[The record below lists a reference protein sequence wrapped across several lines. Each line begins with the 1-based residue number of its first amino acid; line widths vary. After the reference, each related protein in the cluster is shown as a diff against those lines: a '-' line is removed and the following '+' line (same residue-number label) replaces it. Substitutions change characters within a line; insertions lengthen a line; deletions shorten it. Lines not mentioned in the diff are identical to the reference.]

1 MSEFKTPGQL
11 IDSLLEQRGWSKR
24 TLAIVIGKPEAAL
37 NKIIAGKQS
46 LDAETALLL
55 EEVFQVAAEQFLS
68 LQRDYDLAIA
78 RATARPDPKRM
89 NRAHIFGGLPV
100 GEMSKRGW
108 LGGVNIRDVKQVEG
122 ALATFFDAKSADDIE
137 FLPHAA
143 RKTMVNT
150 EATPTQLAWLY
161 RVRAMASEMIVPAYS
176 EEKLENAL
184 AELLSLRVSTENVRH
199 VPRILERAGIRFAI
213 VETLPAAKIDGVCFW
228 LSDRAPVVGMSLR
241 HDRNDN
247 FWFVLRHEL
256 EHVRLGHGKGGRIV
270 LDAELDGER
279 AGSGPNVPEEERL
292 ANKAGS
298 EFCVPQ
304 AQMKAFVDRKAPL
317 FSERDMIGFAR
328 SIGVHPGLVAGQ
340 LQHLTG
346 RYERFRQHLEKVR
359 GHILPVAYVDGWG
372 NVAPVGE

>member
-11 IDSLLEQRGWSKR
+11 IESLLAERGWSQR
-24 TLAIVIGKPEAAL
+24 TLAVIISKGEAAI
-37 NKIIAGKQS
+37 NKIMLGKQS

-55 EEVFQVAAEQFLS
+55 EEVFGVEAEKFLA
-68 LQRDYDLAIA
+68 LQRDFDLAIA
-78 RATARPDPKRM
+78 RASSRPDPSRAQ
-89 NRAHIFGGLPV
+89 RAHIFGGLPV

-108 LGGVNIRDVKQVEG
+108 LGSVNVRDVKQVEQ
-122 ALATFFDAKSADDIE
+122 ALTTFFGAASAEEIE

-150 EATPTQLAWLY
+150 EPSPAQLAWLY
-161 RVRAMASEMIVPAYS
+161 RVRSMAEEMIVPAYS
-176 EEKLENAL
+176 PDKLDKAIDELRPLRISSENIRL
-184 AELLSLRVSTENVRH
+184 
-199 VPRILERAGIRFAI
+199 VPRILENAGIRFVI
-213 VETLPAAKIDGVCFW
+213 VETLPTAKIDGVCFW
-228 LSDRAPVVGMSLR
+228 LNDEAPVVGLSLR

-256 EHVRLGHGKGGRIV
+256 EHVRLGHGKSHMI

-279 AGSGPNVPEEERL
+279 AGDGPNVPEEERL
-292 ANKAGS
+292 ANRAGA

-317 FSERDMIGFAR
+317 FSERDMVGFAR

-340 LQHLTG
+340 LQHITG

-359 GHILPVAYVDGWG
+359 KHVGGTAYVDGWG